1 MHCVQPCQMPGRG
14 GMAGAAGRVGSPN
27 RLLTAPSSRSAR
39 RGSRQ
44 GGLVRGASSDAGKA
58 VSVAE
63 SLSWPAWL
71 RPPATAAA
79 TSSEAAA
86 APALGFERVKSL
98 GKAGIVSYVAVE
110 AAFWAVAAP
119 LGAFLAGTVDG
130 DNSQPVLVGGAVVF
144 LNVVRLFTPL
154 KVAAAVLLAPTV
166 EKLLSVS
173 SSTQDVAA
181 LKAELDAAAGTRNGT
196 DRSAAQKEALS
207 ALVDRLAAVNPT
219 REPARI
225 DLRDSSWELVYTDSS
240 GNSSGKLGP
249 LVGKVTQEFD
259 GAAGYANVVTLGPLE
274 VRLVASYTVK
284 DSRALVV
291 QFESIGVSVA
301 GFQLLSKP
309 FPTPKP
315 RGNWAML
322 FADTDTRI
330 LRVPETGNV
339 FVLRR
344 L

>member
-1 MHCVQPCQMPGRG
+1 M
-14 GMAGAAGRVGSPN
+14 
-27 RLLTAPSSRSAR
+27 
-39 RGSRQ
+39 
-44 GGLVRGASSDAGKA
+44 
-58 VSVAE
+58 
-63 SLSWPAWL
+63 
-71 RPPATAAA
+71 
-79 TSSEAAA
+79 
-86 APALGFERVKSL
+86 
-98 GKAGIVSYVAVE
+98 SYVAVE

-119 LGAFLAGTVDG
+119 LAAFLSSTVDG

-166 EKLLSVS
+166 EKLVAVS
-173 SSTQDVAA
+173 SSTEDVAA

-219 REPARI
+219 REPAKI
-225 DLRDSSWELVYTDSS
+225 DLRDSSWELIYTDSS

-274 VRLVASYTVK
+274 VRLVASYTVR
-284 DSRALVV
+284 DTRALVV

-301 GFQLLSKP
+301 GIQLLSKP
-309 FPTPKP
+309 FPVPKP

-322 FADTDTRI
+322 FADTDTRV

>member
-1 MHCVQPCQMPGRG
+1 
-14 GMAGAAGRVGSPN
+14 MALRAGRVGSAQGQPQ
-27 RLLTAPSSRSAR
+27 LTVPASRRSAR
-39 RGSRQ
+39 
-44 GGLVRGASSDAGKA
+44 GGTKHGCLVRSRASSDAGEA

-63 SLSWPAWL
+63 SLKWPSWL
-71 RPPATAAA
+71 RAPPADAA
-79 TSSEAAA
+79 SSEP
-86 APALGFERVKSL
+86 PAVGSGFERVKSL
-98 GKAGIVSYVAVE
+98 GKAGVVSYVAVE

-119 LGAFLAGTVDG
+119 LAALLSSTVDG

-144 LNVVRLFTPL
+144 LNVVRLFAPL

-166 EKLLSVS
+166 EKLLATASGS
-173 SSTQDVAA
+173 AEDVAQ

-196 DRSAAQKEALS
+196 DRSAGQREALS
-207 ALVDRLAAVNPT
+207 ALVDRLAAANPT
-219 REPARI
+219 REPARV
-225 DLRDSSWELVYTDSS
+225 DLRNSSWELVYTDSS

-259 GAAGYANVVTLGPLE
+259 GDAGYANVVELGPLQ
-274 VRLVASYTVK
+274 VRLVASYMVK

-291 QFESIGVSVA
+291 QFESIGVVVA

-309 FPTPKP
+309 FPTLKP

-322 FADTDTRI
+322 FVDSDTRV

-339 FVLRR
+339 FVLRKR
-344 L
+344 